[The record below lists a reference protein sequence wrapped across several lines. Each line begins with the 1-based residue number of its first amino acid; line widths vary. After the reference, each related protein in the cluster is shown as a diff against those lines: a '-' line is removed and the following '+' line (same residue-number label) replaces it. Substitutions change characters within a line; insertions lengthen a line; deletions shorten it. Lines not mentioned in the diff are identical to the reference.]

1 MTWAET
7 YTNTPGSVENYLQ
20 WTGGLQAG
28 NRGNPATRESVA
40 AVTITGTE
48 EVMLN
53 LSHIVATI
61 KDKAVHELGL
71 CCEDILSASKKE
83 VPWDS
88 THLQQ
93 TGTVEPASNTEVGGQ
108 DAFIIGYNTPYAA
121 RQHEDMTFHHPK
133 PGTKAKYLE
142 DPAMRI
148 APTIAAT
155 IANALRGELGG

>member
-7 YTNTPGSVENYLQ
+7 YYNTPGSVENYLA
-20 WTGGLQAG
+20 WTGGLTEG
-28 NRGNPATRESVA
+28 DRGNPATRQTVTA
-40 AVTITGTE
+40 ITITGSE

-53 LSHIVATI
+53 LSHIIATAH
-61 KDKAVHELGL
+61 DRAVRELKL
-71 CCEDILSASKKE
+71 CAEDILSASKRE
-83 VPWDS
+83 VPWDT
-88 THLQQ
+88 THLLQ
-93 TGTVEPASNTEVGGQ
+93 TGTVEPGEQ
-108 DAFIIGYNTPYAA
+108 DTFIIGYNTPYAA

-155 IANALRGELGG
+155 IANALKGELG